1 MNVLVIDDEESIRFT
16 FENFLSEEGHCVKT
30 ASSYDEA
37 AAVIS
42 RTSFDLIFSDI
53 LLGGKTGI
61 DLLCLIRETD
71 CEVPVVMI
79 TGYPTI
85 ETASDA
91 VRLGAFDYIQ
101 KPVNQEML
109 LRVVRTASQ
118 YRILQ
123 REKKKYQS
131 NLEAIFRSVK
141 DSIITVDNGMN
152 ILEVNDSALGI
163 CGASRNSVGK
173 NFSALLDCCSGTCLA
188 ALEETVRE
196 GKPVELHRVECARAG
211 RQRQVVT
218 LTVSPLVDDDGR
230 RCGAVMVACDESRLD
245 LLERNL
251 RERKQFHTI
260 IGGCDRMQQIYDL
273 IEDLA
278 DVPSTVLISS
288 ESGTGKELVA
298 EALHYKGKRSR
309 MPLVKVNCSA
319 LSESLLESELFG
331 HVKGAFTGAHKDKI
345 GRFEKA
351 DGGTIFLDEIGD
363 ISHKMQLRLLRVLQ
377 EREFERVGDA
387 RPIKVDARVIAATNQ
402 DLTEKVRTGTFR
414 EDLYY
419 RLNVVKLVI
428 PPLRER
434 LDDLPLL
441 TEHFLKKFGIR
452 FNKRFSSVSSEVERI
467 FMEYPWPGNVRE
479 LEHTLEHACIVCRG
493 HHITIEHL
501 PCDFLK
507 VTSTAPAPSMG
518 EDTLSADAIFLAL
531 EKAGGN
537 KAKAARILGVSRRT
551 IYRRMEGR

>member
-1 MNVLVIDDEESIRFT
+1 
-16 FENFLSEEGHCVKT
+16 
-30 ASSYDEA
+30 
-37 AAVIS
+37 
-42 RTSFDLIFSDI
+42 
-53 LLGGKTGI
+53 
-61 DLLCLIRETD
+61 
-71 CEVPVVMI
+71 MI

-109 LRVVRTASQ
+109 LRIVRTASH
-118 YRILQ
+118 YNKLH
-123 REKKKYQS
+123 REKRKYQS
-131 NLEAIFRSVK
+131 NLEAIFRSVR
-141 DSIITVDNGMN
+141 DSIITVDNGLN
-152 ILEVNDSALGI
+152 VLAVNDAASGI
-163 CGASRNSVGK
+163 CGATRDSVGK
-173 NFSALLDCCSGTCLA
+173 HFTTLLDRCSGTCLA
-188 ALEETVRE
+188 ALEETIRE
-196 GKPVELHRVECARAG
+196 GKPVELHRVECEAAA
-211 RQRQVVT
+211 RQRQVIT
-218 LTVSPLVDDDGR
+218 LTVSPLVDGHGIQ
-230 RCGAVMVACDESRLD
+230 CGAVMVACDESRLD
-245 LLERNL
+245 RLERNL

-260 IGGCDRMQQIYDL
+260 IGGSDSMQQMYTL

-298 EALHYKGKRSR
+298 EALHYKGKRCR

-331 HVKGAFTGAHKDKI
+331 HVKGAFTGAHKDMV

-377 EREFERVGDA
+377 EREFERVGDS

-402 DLTEKVRTGTFR
+402 NLSEKVRCGTFR

-434 LDDLPLL
+434 LDDLPIL
-441 TEHFLKKFGIR
+441 TEHFLKKFGMR

-467 FMEYPWPGNVRE
+467 FKEYPWPGNVRE
-479 LEHTLEHACIVCRG
+479 LEHTLEHACIICRG
-493 HHITIEHL
+493 HHITAEHL
-501 PCDFLK
+501 PGDFLK
-507 VTSTAPAPSMG
+507 TTPVPSLPLVEAG
-518 EDTLSADAIFLAL
+518 TLSDDSLLQAL